1 MPVSGAKLRRRAHPA
16 VSNEMRRASVGLC
29 SKLSRKE
36 WLRYQDSNLGM
47 SIPKTDALP
56 LGDAPTSRRIYIN
69 TSNDATSNLTSI
81 DKNFYSCF
89 EPCLKP
95 FLQIIFAICLLM
107 FILYR

>member
-36 WLRYQDSNLGM
+36 WLGYQDSNLGM

-56 LGDAPTSRRIYIN
+56 LGDTPTAGEGRDILN
-69 TSNDATSNLTSI
+69 TI
-81 DKNFYSCF
+81 R
-89 EPCLKP
+89 PCNSPLQAMTVRPIAALASAHACQCPKP
-95 FLQIIFAICLLM
+95 DI
-107 FILYR
+107 